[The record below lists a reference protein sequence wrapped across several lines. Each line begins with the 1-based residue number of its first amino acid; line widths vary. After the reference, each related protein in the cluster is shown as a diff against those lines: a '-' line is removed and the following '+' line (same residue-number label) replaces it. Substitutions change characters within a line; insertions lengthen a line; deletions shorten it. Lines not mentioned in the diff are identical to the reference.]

1 MRALYIEKG
10 ALRYS
15 VEYPSFRPESG
26 EALIR
31 VLSTGICNTDI
42 EIIKGYMGF
51 DGIPG
56 HEFVGVVEEC
66 CEEGLIGK
74 RVVGE
79 INIGCGHCGYC
90 RAGVKNHC
98 PDRTVLGI
106 LNRDGAFADYLTLP
120 VTNLHPLPDSIT
132 DEEAIFIE
140 PLAAAFEIIEQLS
153 VGPDE
158 KVCVL
163 GDGKL
168 GLLIAQVLA
177 TTGCDLVVAGRHRSK
192 LAILDERGIGTTT
205 VSDFNRGEFDIVVEC
220 TGSPSGLER
229 ALQIVRPR
237 GKVVL
242 KTTVAERGAVD
253 LNQVVI
259 NEISIIGSR
268 CGPFPPAIEALERKS
283 VAVNPLI
290 SRTFPL
296 EEGVAALAY
305 ALQRGVLKVVLKM

>member
-1 MRALYIEKG
+1 MRALYIEEG
-10 ALRYS
+10 GLRYS
-15 VEYPSFRPESG
+15 GEYPSPRPESG

-31 VLSTGICNTDI
+31 VLYAGICNTDI

-51 DGIPG
+51 HGIPG

-66 CEEGLIGK
+66 CEQGLIGK

-79 INIGCGHCGYC
+79 INIGCGSCGYC
-90 RAGVKNHC
+90 KAGVKNHC
-98 PDRTVLGI
+98 PDRSVLGI
-106 LNRDGAFADYLTLP
+106 LNRGGAFADYLTLP
-120 VTNLHPLPDSIT
+120 ASNLHPVPDVIT
-132 DEEAIFIE
+132 DEEAIFVE

-153 VGPDE
+153 IGPGE

-168 GLLIAQVLA
+168 GLLVAQALA
-177 TTGCDLVVAGRHRSK
+177 TTGCLLDVAGRHTEK
-192 LAILDERGIGTTT
+192 LAILDGRGIGTTT
-205 VSDFNRGEFDIVVEC
+205 GSALNRGEFDVVVEC

-237 GKVVL
+237 GRVVL
-242 KTTVAERGAVD
+242 KTTVAGRGAVD

-268 CGPFPPAIEALERKS
+268 CGPFPPAIEALERRS

-290 SRTFPL
+290 SMTFPL

-305 ALQRGVLKVVLKM
+305 ASQRGVLKVVLKM